1 MGAVPKT
8 KISKARRGARRSHH
22 GLMPPHLTVCPQCHE
37 PRLPHRVCPSCG
49 YYKGVEIVKPHTK
62 PE

>member
-8 KISKARRGARRSHH
+8 RISKARRGGRRSHQA
-22 GLMPPHLTVCPQCHE
+22 LTPPQLVQCPQCRE
-37 PRLPHRVCPSCG
+37 PRLPHQVCPSCG
-49 YYKGVEIVKPHTK
+49 YYKGVEVVKAKAK

>member
-8 KISKARRGARRSHH
+8 RISKARRGRRRTH
-22 GLMPPHLTVCPQCHE
+22 LALVAPHLIVCPQCRE
-37 PRLPHRVCPSCG
+37 PRLPHHVCPSCG
-49 YYKGVEIVKPHTK
+49 YYKGVEVVKPKAK